1 MNQICVC
8 GNPVG
13 HCETATCSVD
23 SQCGPGFVCA
33 SYVPNPGCPGES
45 FACQSP
51 VDQCATD
58 ADCKVPGRCTYQ
70 QGHRA
75 CINVML
81 RGGAARSW
89 STDRRVW
96 LRAGP
101 EMRWQLAGAR
111 PNTARV
117 SSADRARLAE
127 EWTKVGL
134 MEHASIAA
142 FARFTL
148 QLMSLGAPADLVER
162 SNAAT
167 SDETLH
173 AKLAFT
179 IASAYA
185 GRDVGPGRLDVRG
198 ALEGGSLEEIL
209 INVIREGCIGETV
222 AAVEA
227 AEALEHAVDPM
238 VRDALARISKDE
250 LRHAD
255 LAWQFVR
262 WAIEI
267 GRRRTATRLRGESS
281 KRHERRYLSG
291 QSFRV
296 RTTTGLLAGGILP
309 AALKREVHAATV
321 ERVVL
326 VCARALLDAS
336 DRSSR

>member
-1 MNQICVC
+1 MD
-8 GNPVG
+8 
-13 HCETATCSVD
+13 E
-23 SQCGPGFVCA
+23 
-33 SYVPNPGCPGES
+33 
-45 FACQSP
+45 
-51 VDQCATD
+51 
-58 ADCKVPGRCTYQ
+58 GRP
-70 QGHRA
+70 H
-75 CINVML
+75 
-81 RGGAARSW
+81 
-89 STDRRVW
+89 
-96 LRAGP
+96 
-101 EMRWQLAGAR
+101 
-111 PNTARV
+111 
-117 SSADRARLAE
+117 
-127 EWTKVGL
+127 
-134 MEHASIAA
+134 EHASIAA

-262 WAIEI
+262 WAIESGDEDLRRVARREFEAARVSI
-267 GRRRTATRLRGESS
+267 PVRSIRLGYERHRSSRRRN
-281 KRHERRYLSG
+281 
-291 QSFRV
+291 
-296 RTTTGLLAGGILP
+296 LP
-309 AALKREVHAATV
+309 AALKHEVHAVTV
-321 ERVVL
+321 EGVVL
-326 VCARALLDAS
+326 VCARALLDPPVALLAS
-336 DRSSR
+336 

>member
-13 HCETATCSVD
+13 HCSSATCSVD
-23 SQCGPGFVCA
+23 AQCGPGFLCA
-33 SYVPNPGCPGES
+33 TYVPNPGCPGES
-45 FACQSP
+45 FACQTP
-51 VDQCATD
+51 ADQCATD
-58 ADCKVPGRCTYQ
+58 ADCKMPGRCTYQ

-75 CINVML
+75 CINVACAVGRPFL
-81 RGGAARSW
+81 VDGSARVAPRG
-89 STDRRVW
+89 
-96 LRAGP
+96 AGDG
-101 EMRWQLAGAR
+101 WQLAGAR
-111 PNTARV
+111 PNLSRV
-117 SSADRARLAE
+117 SSAERARLAE

-148 QLMSLGAPADLVER
+148 QLMSLGAPSDLVER

-262 WAIEI
+262 WALES
-267 GRRRTATRLRGESS
+267 GGEDLRQVAREEFDAARTSIA
-281 KRHERRYLSG
+281 
-291 QSFRV
+291 V
-296 RTTTGLLAGGILP
+296 RSVVPAGTNETGLLAGGILP

-326 VCARALLDAS
+326 VCARALLDAPIALLAS
-336 DRSSR
+336 